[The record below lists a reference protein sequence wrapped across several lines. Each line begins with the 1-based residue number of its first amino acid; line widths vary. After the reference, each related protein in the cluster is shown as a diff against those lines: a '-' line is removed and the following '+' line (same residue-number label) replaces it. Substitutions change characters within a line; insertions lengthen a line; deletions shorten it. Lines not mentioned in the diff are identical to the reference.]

1 MYSRT
6 PAMPESAEHR
16 RDERH
21 ALLLRVDSVDGSALH
36 GVTENLSAG
45 GLLVRTDRELPKG
58 SRLPLIVGFPG
69 LLSPIELE
77 VEVVRSRPAAGG
89 EPAALAVRIPDD
101 RPEDRARLGR
111 LASAAAE
118 PANGDRRT
126 FHLLVAED
134 NALVEAAYDHALK
147 LLSSPGRGI
156 AISVEHARDGR
167 QALAR
172 LQQPPAIDLLVTDLF
187 MPELDG
193 FELVERLRRTP
204 GLERLPVMA
213 ISGGD
218 ETARG
223 RALQAGVDVYLRKP
237 VRVQDVLGTVRALL
251 RIR

>member
-1 MYSRT
+1 
-6 PAMPESAEHR
+6 
-16 RDERH
+16 
-21 ALLLRVDSVDGSALH
+21 VDGSALH

-58 SRLPLIVGFPG
+58 ARVPLLVGFPG
-69 LLSPIELE
+69 LLPPTELE
-77 VEVVRSRPAAGG
+77 VEVVRARPASAE

-101 RPEDRARLGR
+101 RPGDRARLAR
-111 LASAAAE
+111 LAAAAAE
-118 PANGDRRT
+118 PAPADGHAFR
-126 FHLLVAED
+126 LLVVED

-147 LLSSPGRGI
+147 LLAAPGRGI
-156 AISVEHARDGR
+156 AISVEHARDGL

-172 LQQPPAIDLLVTDLF
+172 LEQPPAIDLLVTDLF

-193 FELVERLRRTP
+193 FQLVERLRRMP
-204 GLERLPVMA
+204 ALERLPVMA

-218 ETARG
+218 EVARG